1 MRYLILMTALVTGAC
16 NAPSE
21 KSPSVDADV
30 VIVGAGIS
38 GVSAALEA
46 ARGGASVL
54 VVDMWSIF
62 GGHAVMSHGGLC
74 IVDTPVQKAQGVS
87 DSAELAEKDFLTWGE
102 DADAEWVR
110 YYTENSREQIYD
122 WVTEMGVEF
131 SGVLRIPG
139 NSVARFHEPIGR
151 GLGLVSPIYRQ
162 AVLHPKIR
170 FVWNFKVDG
179 LVTKDSRVVGVDGAY
194 LRGGERASFRGEL
207 VVLATGGFQSNLD
220 IVREYWPE
228 AVRFPEKMLAG
239 SGVNSHGSGLAIAE
253 QAGAALRN
261 LDHQWNYATGLPDP
275 RYPGGYRGLNASNNG
290 SIWVN
295 AMAERFVNEQG
306 STKEKFPA
314 LLAQEP
320 ARYWAIFDES
330 SKRQFAITGSDW
342 ADFDV
347 IEQVIFEND
356 EIVQSA
362 DSLEALGEAAGLPPR
377 ALVATVTRYNEM
389 IDEGSDNAFG
399 RFDSDSRARPSRIET
414 PPFYS
419 VTFFPLSRKS
429 MGGIAIDIDAR
440 VLDKSGEPIAGLLAV
455 GEATGFGGI
464 NGKAGLEGTFLGPSI
479 VTGRVAGRTILKEL
493 ADSRT
498 MTPSVET
505 QNPGLPQ
512 DAVAGEDCAACHDLP
527 GLIEDPRPGY
537 THFENVH
544 RVVLER
550 QYDCG
555 RCHAE
560 MLPIDLDRHVIDRV
574 AQIESCKSCHVST
587 EF

>member
-1 MRYLILMTALVTGAC
+1 MRYLILMTALATGAC

-21 KSPSVDADV
+21 KPPSVDADV

-151 GLGLVSPIYRQ
+151 GLGLVSPVYRQ

-194 LRGGERASFRGEL
+194 LRGGERASFRGDL

-320 ARYWAIFDES
+320 ARYWAIFDET

-362 DSLEALGEAAGLPPR
+362 QSLEALGEAAGLPPR

-399 RFDSDSRARPSRIET
+399 RFDSDSRARPPRIET

-498 MTPSVET
+498 MTPSVEA

-512 DAVAGEDCAACHDLP
+512 DAVAGEDCATCHDLP

>member
-1 MRYLILMTALVTGAC
+1 M
-16 NAPSE
+16 
-21 KSPSVDADV
+21 
-30 VIVGAGIS
+30 
-38 GVSAALEA
+38 
-46 ARGGASVL
+46 
-54 VVDMWSIF
+54 
-62 GGHAVMSHGGLC
+62 
-74 IVDTPVQKAQGVS
+74 
-87 DSAELAEKDFLTWGE
+87 
-102 DADAEWVR
+102 
-110 YYTENSREQIYD
+110 
-122 WVTEMGVEF
+122 
-131 SGVLRIPG
+131 
-139 NSVARFHEPIGR
+139 
-151 GLGLVSPIYRQ
+151 
-162 AVLHPKIR
+162 
-170 FVWNFKVDG
+170 
-179 LVTKDSRVVGVDGAY
+179 
-194 LRGGERASFRGEL
+194 
-207 VVLATGGFQSNLD
+207 
-220 IVREYWPE
+220 
-228 AVRFPEKMLAG
+228 ML
-239 SGVNSHGSGLAIAE
+239 
-253 QAGAALRN
+253 
-261 LDHQWNYATGLPDP
+261 
-275 RYPGGYRGLNASNNG
+275 
-290 SIWVN
+290 
-295 AMAERFVNEQG
+295 
-306 STKEKFPA
+306 
-314 LLAQEP
+314 
-320 ARYWAIFDES
+320 FDET
-330 SKRQFAITGSDW
+330 SKRRFAITGSDW

-362 DSLEALGEAAGLPPR
+362 DSLEALAEAAGLPPR

-399 RFDSDSRARPSRIET
+399 RFARDSRARPPRIET

-498 MTPSVET
+498 LTPSAEP
-505 QNPGLPQ
+505 QNPSLPQ
-512 DAVAGEDCAACHDLP
+512 DAVAGEDCATCHDLP